1 MSVRFWLSLVVSS
14 VLSASVLADEPAVPA
29 QAPASAKIPAQAP
42 AAPLAVTCEF
52 VEISA
57 TKAKTASIDPQLGPI
72 IEKKLKKAPLST
84 QWNEFKQLS
93 RATRKL
99 AQKKTEAIEL
109 KQGSATATLVEIVD
123 KSKVRLTITIDN
135 AKGKQAVN
143 QTTLL
148 DAGDYVIHA
157 VVLPP
162 NDDGH
167 LVAVTCK

>member
-1 MSVRFWLSLVVSS
+1 MSVRWVWLSVV
-14 VLSASVLADEPAVPA
+14 VTAGLAAPAGPAFADKPEVPA
-29 QAPASAKIPAQAP
+29 
-42 AAPLAVTCEF
+42 AAAVAVTCDF
-52 VEISA
+52 IEISA
-57 TKAKTASIDPQLGPI
+57 TKGKSPSIDPKLAPL
-72 IEKKLKKAPLST
+72 ERKLKKAPFST
-84 QWNEFKQLS
+84 QWSEFKQLS
-93 RATRKL
+93 QTSKKL
-99 AQKKTEAIEL
+99 AKKKTEAIQL
-109 KQGSATATLVEIVD
+109 AQGSATATLVELVD
-123 KSKVRLTITIDN
+123 KSKARITVTIDN

>member
-1 MSVRFWLSLVVSS
+1 MSVRFWLSMVVSS
-14 VLSASVLADEPAVPA
+14 VLSASVLADEPVKVPA
-29 QAPASAKIPAQAP
+29 QGP
-42 AAPLAVTCEF
+42 AAPLAVTCDF
-52 VEISA
+52 IEIGA
-57 TKAKTASIDPQLGPI
+57 TKSKTPSIDPKLGPV

-84 QWNEFKQLS
+84 QWNDFKQLS
-93 RATRKL
+93 QATKKL
-99 AQKKTEAIEL
+99 VQKRTEPIEL
-109 KQGSATATLVEIVD
+109 KQGSATATLVEVVD
-123 KSKVRLTITIDN
+123 KSKVRITVTIDN
-135 AKGKQAVN
+135 AKGKQSVN

>member
-1 MSVRFWLSLVVSS
+1 MNVRSLWLSV
-14 VLSASVLADEPAVPA
+14 VLSSTLGAPAIADEPEKVPA
-29 QAPASAKIPAQAP
+29 QAPP
-42 AAPLAVTCEF
+42 AAVSVTCDF
-52 VEISA
+52 IEISA
-57 TKAKTASIDPQLGPI
+57 TKSKTTSIDPKLGPV
-72 IEKKLKKAPLST
+72 EKKLKKAPFST
-84 QWNEFKQLS
+84 QWTEFKQLS
-93 RATRKL
+93 ETNRKL
-99 AQKKTEAIEL
+99 EKKKTETIPL

-123 KSKVRLTITIDN
+123 KSKARITITIDN

-148 DAGDYVIHA
+148 DAGDYVIHT

>member
-1 MSVRFWLSLVVSS
+1 MSVRFWLSMVVSS
-14 VLSASVLADEPAVPA
+14 ALSASVLADEPVG
-29 QAPASAKIPAQAP
+29 IPAQAP
-42 AAPLAVTCEF
+42 GPLAVTCDF

-57 TKAKTASIDPQLGPI
+57 TKAKAPSIDPQLAP
-72 IEKKLKKAPLST
+72 IEKKLKKAPLSS
-84 QWNEFKQLS
+84 QWNEFKLLS
-93 RATRKL
+93 KATRKL
-99 AQKKTEAIEL
+99 EKKKTEAIAL
-109 KQGSATATLVEIVD
+109 KQGAATATLVEIVD
-123 KSKVRLTITIDN
+123 TSKMRITVTIDN